1 MDAVLYIH
9 GRGGSTA
16 EAEYYK
22 PLFPGCEVTGL
33 DYKGSVP
40 WEAGKEIHTAIAGL
54 KGDYDRII
62 LIANSIGAF
71 FSMNADIEK
80 DIAHAYFISP
90 MVDME
95 KLITDMMRWAGITE
109 AELQKCGVFHTD
121 FGEDLSWEYLSYVRQ
136 TPVRWN
142 IPTDILY
149 GSKDNLTS
157 VDTMTAF
164 AKAHHASLT
173 IMDGGEHWFHT
184 EEQMQFLDDWIRN
197 KLGFAGG

>member
-1 MDAVLYIH
+1 M
-9 GRGGSTA
+9 
-16 EAEYYK
+16 
-22 PLFPGCEVTGL
+22 
-33 DYKGSVP
+33 
-40 WEAGKEIHTAIAGL
+40 
-54 KGDYDRII
+54 
-62 LIANSIGAF
+62 
-71 FSMNADIEK
+71 
-80 DIAHAYFISP
+80 
-90 MVDME
+90 
-95 KLITDMMRWAGITE
+95 
-109 AELQKCGVFHTD
+109 QKCGVFHTD

-197 KLGFAGG
+197 KSGSAGG